1 MRQVQISEAKAHLSS
16 LIERVESGEEIIIA
30 RRGRVVARLVPEP
43 RCARSAADVLRMAW
57 KAGGL
62 DLVTPDG
69 LPLDSVDLD

>member
-16 LIERVESGEEIIIA
+16 LIERVEGGEEIIIA
-30 RRGRVVARLVPEP
+30 RRGRAVARLVPEP
-43 RCARSAADVLRMAW
+43 RCARSAVDVLRMAW

-62 DLVTPDG
+62 DMVAPSV